1 MASNLRCPLNTVTR
15 SQAMVDKNR
24 QYSISQLAKEF
35 DITPRAIRH
44 YEQIGLIAPIRVG
57 QNRIYNAADRIRLKL
72 IVRGK
77 RLGLSL
83 EQSREII
90 NMYEPGANNAAQ
102 LEKLIDAIRLQ
113 RERLQS
119 QLQELNSLLGDLD
132 QAEAESLEALA
143 HSDRAKAS

>member
-1 MASNLRCPLNTVTR
+1 
-15 SQAMVDKNR
+15 MVDKNR
-24 QYSISQLAKEF
+24 QYSISQMAQEF

-44 YEQIGLIAPIRVG
+44 YEQIGLISPTRVG
-57 QNRIYNAADRIRLKL
+57 QNRIYNSVDRTRLKL

-90 NMYEPGANNAAQ
+90 NMYEPGANNHAQ

-113 RERLQS
+113 RQRLQA
-119 QLQELNSLLGDLD
+119 QLEELNSMLGDLD
-132 QAEAESLEALA
+132 QAESESLAALA
-143 HSDRAKAS
+143 QPDVAARKSA

>member
-1 MASNLRCPLNTVTR
+1 
-15 SQAMVDKNR
+15 MVDKNR
-24 QYSISQLAKEF
+24 QYSISQMAQEF

-44 YEQIGLIAPIRVG
+44 YEQIGLISPTRIG
-57 QNRIYNAADRIRLKL
+57 QNRIYNSADRTRLKL

-90 NMYEPGANNAAQ
+90 NMYEPGANNHAQ

-113 RERLQS
+113 RLRLQA
-119 QLQELNSLLGDLD
+119 QLEELNSMLGDLD
-132 QAEAESLEALA
+132 QAEAETLAALA
-143 HSDRAKAS
+143 QPDVAKRKTA

>member
-1 MASNLRCPLNTVTR
+1 
-15 SQAMVDKNR
+15 MVDKNR
-24 QYSISQLAKEF
+24 QYSISQMAQEF

-44 YEQIGLIAPIRVG
+44 YEQIGLISPTRIG
-57 QNRIYNAADRIRLKL
+57 QNRIYNSADRTRLKL

-90 NMYEPGANNAAQ
+90 NMYEPGANNHAQ

-113 RERLQS
+113 RQRLQA
-119 QLQELNSLLGDLD
+119 QLEELNSMLSDLD
-132 QAEAESLEALA
+132 QAEAESLAALA
-143 HSDRAKAS
+143 QPDVARRKTA

>member
-1 MASNLRCPLNTVTR
+1 
-15 SQAMVDKNR
+15 MVEKYR

-44 YEQIGLIAPIRVG
+44 YEQIGLITPTRVG
-57 QNRIYNAADRIRLKL
+57 QNRIYNSADRTRLKL

-90 NMYEPGANNAAQ
+90 NMYEPGANNHAQ

-113 RERLQS
+113 RKRLEQ
-119 QLQELNSLLGDLD
+119 QLEELNSMLGDLD
-132 QAEAESLEALA
+132 QAEVESLAALA
-143 HSDRAKAS
+143 APEVKVRHSA

>member
-1 MASNLRCPLNTVTR
+1 MI
-15 SQAMVDKNR
+15 DKNR
-24 QYSISQLAKEF
+24 QYSISQMAQEF

-44 YEQIGLIAPIRVG
+44 YEQIGLISPTRIG
-57 QNRIYNAADRIRLKL
+57 QNRIYNSADRTRLKL

-90 NMYEPGANNAAQ
+90 NMYEPGANNHAQ

-113 RERLQS
+113 RQRLQA
-119 QLQELNSLLGDLD
+119 QLEELNSMLSDLD
-132 QAEAESLEALA
+132 QAEAESLAALA
-143 HSDRAKAS
+143 QPDVAKRKTA

>member
-1 MASNLRCPLNTVTR
+1 
-15 SQAMVDKNR
+15 MVDKNR
-24 QYSISQLAKEF
+24 QYSISQMAQEF

-44 YEQIGLIAPIRVG
+44 YEQIGLISPTRIG
-57 QNRIYNAADRIRLKL
+57 QNRIYNSADRTRLKL

-90 NMYEPGANNAAQ
+90 NMYEPGANNHAQ

-113 RERLQS
+113 RLRLQA
-119 QLQELNSLLGDLD
+119 QLEELNSMLGDLD
-132 QAEAESLEALA
+132 QAEAESLAALA
-143 HSDRAKAS
+143 QPDVAKRKTA

>member
-1 MASNLRCPLNTVTR
+1 
-15 SQAMVDKNR
+15 MVEKYR

-44 YEQIGLIAPIRVG
+44 YEQIGLITPTRVG
-57 QNRIYNAADRIRLKL
+57 QNRIYNSADRTRLKL

-90 NMYEPGANNAAQ
+90 NMYEPGANNHAQ

-113 RERLQS
+113 RKRLEQ
-119 QLQELNSLLGDLD
+119 QLEELNSMLGDLD
-132 QAEAESLEALA
+132 QAEAESLAALA
-143 HSDRAKAS
+143 APEVQVRHSA

>member
-1 MASNLRCPLNTVTR
+1 
-15 SQAMVDKNR
+15 MVEKYR

-44 YEQIGLIAPIRVG
+44 YEQIGLITPTRVG
-57 QNRIYNAADRIRLKL
+57 QNRIYNSADRTRLKL

-90 NMYEPGANNAAQ
+90 NMYEPGANNHAQ

-113 RERLQS
+113 RKRLEQ
-119 QLQELNSLLGDLD
+119 QLEELNSMLGDLD
-132 QAEAESLEALA
+132 QAEAESLAALA
-143 HSDRAKAS
+143 APEVKVRHSA

>member
-1 MASNLRCPLNTVTR
+1 
-15 SQAMVDKNR
+15 MVDKNR
-24 QYSISQLAKEF
+24 QYSISQMAQEF

-44 YEQIGLIAPIRVG
+44 YEQIGLISPTRIG
-57 QNRIYNAADRIRLKL
+57 QNRIYNSADRTRLKL

-90 NMYEPGANNAAQ
+90 NMYEPGANNHAQ

-113 RERLQS
+113 RQRLQA
-119 QLQELNSLLGDLD
+119 QLEELNSMLGDLD
-132 QAEAESLEALA
+132 QAEAESLAALA
-143 HSDRAKAS
+143 QPDVARRKTA

>member
-1 MASNLRCPLNTVTR
+1 
-15 SQAMVDKNR
+15 MVEKYR

-44 YEQIGLIAPIRVG
+44 YEQIGLITPTRVG
-57 QNRIYNAADRIRLKL
+57 QNRIYNSADRTRLKL

-90 NMYEPGANNAAQ
+90 NMYEPGANNHAQ

-113 RERLQS
+113 RKRLEQ
-119 QLQELNSLLGDLD
+119 QLEELNSMLGDLD
-132 QAEAESLEALA
+132 QAEAESLAALA
-143 HSDRAKAS
+143 VPEVKVRHSA

>member
-1 MASNLRCPLNTVTR
+1 
-15 SQAMVDKNR
+15 MVDKNR
-24 QYSISQLAKEF
+24 QYSISQMAQEF

-44 YEQIGLIAPIRVG
+44 YEQIGLISPTRVG
-57 QNRIYNAADRIRLKL
+57 QNRIYNSVDRTRLKL

-90 NMYEPGANNAAQ
+90 NMYEPGANNHAQ

-113 RERLQS
+113 RLRLQA
-119 QLQELNSLLGDLD
+119 QLEELNSMLGDLD
-132 QAEAESLEALA
+132 QAEAESLAALA
-143 HSDRAKAS
+143 QPDVAARKSA